1 MDASLTVTE
10 QVDYLEFIEYPK
22 HFLHFL
28 RQSGTFCL
36 SLLLPWN
43 EDKPV
48 KDSNH
53 GSYKYP

>member
-22 HFLHFL
+22 HFL